1 MIDVF
6 MSSSLELVAQ
16 TLHRQPKRRKGGKM
30 RNAKMGSRILLYGLI
45 VMSGMSTQEAPA
57 QSVVFLIRTYT
68 NGAVAR
74 IRINPNARKADFQN
88 GGTFALEV
96 SESFYILT
104 TEFDFGASGGGV
116 VDLETKINRRT
127 QELTNTIAGKNRG
140 NFAQYPL
147 SGTCADDQPWSGAA
161 F

>member
-1 MIDVF
+1 
-6 MSSSLELVAQ
+6 
-16 TLHRQPKRRKGGKM
+16 M

-45 VMSGMSTQEAPA
+45 VMSGMSTREAPA
-57 QSVVFLIRTYT
+57 QSVVFLICTYT

-74 IRINPNARKADFQN
+74 IRINRKARKADFQN

-127 QELTNTIAGKNRG
+127 QGLTNTIAGKNRG

-147 SGTCADDQPWSGAA
+147 SGTCCDDQPWSGAA